1 VATKEME
8 KRAMRVLLDL
18 KAPQVLL
25 DLKVPRGLSRLLNF
39 A

>member
-1 VATKEME
+1 
-8 KRAMRVLLDL
+8 MRVLLDL
-18 KAPQVLL
+18 KAPRVLL